1 VGAAGSFCSV
11 EKHDEVLEF
20 FRTHKVMAAERAI
33 KIAGDNINSCVQ
45 LRHAQEANLK
55 SWLAEQK

>member
-1 VGAAGSFCSV
+1 MLG
-11 EKHDEVLEF
+11 F
-20 FRTHKVMAAERAI
+20 FNTHKVAATERAL

-45 LRHAQEANLK
+45 LRQAQEGNLQ